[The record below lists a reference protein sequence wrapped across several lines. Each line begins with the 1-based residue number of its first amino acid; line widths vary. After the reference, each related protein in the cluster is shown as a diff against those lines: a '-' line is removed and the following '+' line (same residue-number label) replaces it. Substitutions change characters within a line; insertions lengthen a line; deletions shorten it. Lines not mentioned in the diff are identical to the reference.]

1 MDLIFN
7 VRSPSVPLLFI
18 VCFIIH
24 SFLILDGIERHYL
37 LPLALSQ
44 ALFSLFSGSFFGVL
58 GLSYYIHFDTLV
70 SPHTLYTNVC
80 PSLTDILVGS
90 RALQLTSTAALPPL
104 FFFPFSLLDYVK

>member
-1 MDLIFN
+1 M
-7 VRSPSVPLLFI
+7 
-18 VCFIIH
+18 
-24 SFLILDGIERHYL
+24 DGIESRHL
-37 LPLALSQ
+37 LVAIGGVPGT
-44 ALFSLFSGSFFGVL
+44 LFLIFWVFFGVL

-90 RALQLTSTAALPPL
+90 RELQLTSTAASPPL